1 MAAAQHGNGPNPER
15 TRECVERI
23 EAIADRKE
31 AAHMEYMRQCSV
43 FAEETKA
50 VYDEAKK
57 AWGLNR
63 RSLKAVIK
71 TRAMERKLEALRD
84 DLEGE
89 EQETFDQIR
98 HALGDLADTPLG
110 QTVLP
115 ADDGAEED
123 VRSPAQKRREKARQD
138 RDAAL
143 DAVSADNAARIT
155 AGISKL
161 N

>member
-15 TRECVERI
+15 TKEAVSRI
-23 EAIADRKE
+23 EAIAAKKD
-31 AAHMEYMRQCSV
+31 AAHMDYMRQCSV

-57 AWGLNR
+57 AWGLNKR
-63 RSLKAVIK
+63 ALKAVIK
-71 TRAMERKLEALRD
+71 TRTMERKLEDLRES
-84 DLEGE
+84 LEGE
-89 EQETFDQIR
+89 EQHSYDQIR

-110 QTVLP
+110 QAALP
-115 ADDGAEED
+115 ADGEED
-123 VRSPAQKRREKARQD
+123 VRSPAQKRREKERKT
-138 RDAAL
+138 RDSAL
-143 DAVSADNAARIT
+143 DAVSTENANRIN